1 MKDRSTEQAVTDVQ
15 IATHTPMMQQ
25 YLRIKAEHPGTLVFY
40 RMGDFYELFYGDAEK
55 AARLLDLTLTQRGA
69 SAGIPIKMAGVPHHA
84 VEQYLAKLVKLGES
98 VAICEQI
105 GDPATSKGPVER
117 KVVRVVTPGT
127 LTDAALLADK
137 SDVYLMAVCAGHN
150 RRGVLVNVGLA
161 WLNLA
166 SGALRL
172 AEVAPDQV
180 AAAFERIRP
189 AEILVADAPADA
201 NAWSPP
207 PGSGAL
213 TRVPAWHFD
222 LAAGTQRLCEQM
234 EVARLDGFSA
244 QTLTSACGAAGALLL
259 YAAATQG
266 QQLRHV
272 RSLKVE
278 YESEYIGLDPATR
291 RNLELT
297 ETLRGTESPTLCS
310 LLDTCSTTMGSRLLR
325 HWLHH
330 PPRDASIAG
339 ARQQAIGALL
349 EAPPPA
355 SLDTLRTALRQI
367 ADVERITGRLA
378 LLSARPRD
386 LSSLRDTFIALPSL
400 RKQVAAV
407 SSASPML
414 SHIEAMLEPPAP
426 CVELLTRAVA
436 PEPAAMV
443 RDGGVI
449 ARGYDGE
456 LDELRDI
463 SENCGQFL
471 LELETRERER
481 TGINNLRVEYNKVHG
496 FYIEVTRG
504 QTDKVP
510 DDYRRRQTLKNAERY
525 ITPELKTFE
534 DKALSAQERALARE
548 RALYD
553 ALLQSLLPFIPDCQR
568 VAAALAELD
577 VLATFAE
584 RARALDWVAP
594 AFDQSAGIE
603 IEQGRHPVVEAQ
615 VEQFIANDCRLDA
628 ERKLLLI
635 TGPNMG
641 GKSTFM
647 RQTAL
652 IALLA
657 YVGSYVPA
665 RRARFGPIDRIFT
678 RIGAADD
685 LAGGRSTFM
694 VEMTEAA
701 AILNDAT
708 SQSLVLMDEIGRGTS
723 TFDGLALAWAIA
735 RHLLSHNSCYTLFA
749 THYFELTQLP
759 AVFPQAANVHLSA
772 VEHGHVIVFLHAVN
786 EGPASQSYGLQVAQ
800 LAGVPSAVIRAARKH
815 LALLE
820 QQSAAQPTPQLDLFA
835 PPPLAETDDEA
846 APRHEVRDQD
856 DQYREASP
864 IDPAAEALA
873 ERLRAIDPDG
883 LRPREALDL
892 LYELHGLAMAS
903 HEKR

>member
-1 MKDRSTEQAVTDVQ
+1 MEA
-15 IATHTPMMQQ
+15 ATSKGGAKAETPMMQQ
-25 YLRIKAEHPGTLVFY
+25 YLRIKADHPGTLVFY
-40 RMGDFYELFYGDAEK
+40 RMGDFYELFFDDAEK

-69 SAGIPIKMAGVPHHA
+69 SAGNPIKMAGVPHHA

-127 LTDAALLADK
+127 LTDAALLSDK
-137 SDVYLMAVCAGHN
+137 NDVYLLAVCVGHN
-150 RRGVLVNVGLA
+150 RRGVATNVGLA

-172 AEVAPDQV
+172 AEVAPDQ
-180 AAAFERIRP
+180 AATALERIRP
-189 AEILVADAPADA
+189 AEILVADVTSTDA
-201 NAWSPP
+201 STWSPP
-207 PGSGAL
+207 AGAGAL
-213 TRVPAWHFD
+213 TRVPVWHFD
-222 LAAGTQRLCEQM
+222 VASGTQRLCDQLD
-234 EVARLDGFSA
+234 VASLDGFGAHS
-244 QTLTSACGAAGALLL
+244 LSSACGAAGALLL

-310 LLDTCSTTMGSRLLR
+310 LLDTCCTTMGSRLLR

-330 PPRDASIAG
+330 PPREAALAQ

-349 EAPPPA
+349 EAPAGA
-355 SLDTLRTALRQI
+355 SVDTLRSALRQI
-367 ADVERITGRLA
+367 SDIERITGRLA

-386 LSSLRDTFIALPSL
+386 LSSLRDTFIALPEL
-400 RKQVAAV
+400 RTLLAAV
-407 SSASPML
+407 TGAADSLAR
-414 SHIEAMLEPPAP
+414 IDAALEPPAA
-426 CVELLTRAVA
+426 CVDLLKLAVA

-449 ARGYDGE
+449 ARGYDAE

-471 LELETRERER
+471 IDLETRERAR
-481 TGINNLRVEYNKVHG
+481 TGIGNLRVEYNKVHG

-548 RALYD
+548 RSLYD
-553 ALLQSLLPFIPDCQR
+553 ALLQALLPFIADCQR

-577 VLATFAE
+577 LLAAFAE

-594 AFDQSAGIE
+594 SFSADGGIE

-615 VEQFIANDCRLDA
+615 VEQFIANDCTLGP

-652 IALLA
+652 IALMA

-665 RRARFGPIDRIFT
+665 RRASFGPIDRIFT

-708 SQSLVLMDEIGRGTS
+708 PQSLVLMDEIGRGTS

-735 RHLLSHNSCYTLFA
+735 RHLLAHNGCHTLFA

-759 AVFPQAANVHLSA
+759 AEFPQAANVHLSA
-772 VEHGHVIVFLHAVN
+772 VEHGHGIVFLHAVN
-786 EGPASQSYGLQVAQ
+786 EGPANQSYGLQVAQ
-800 LAGVPSAVIRAARKH
+800 LAGVPAAVIRAARKH
-815 LALLE
+815 LAHLE
-820 QQSAAQPTPQLDLFA
+820 QQSAGQPAPQLDLFSA
-835 PPPLAETDDEA
+835 PLMLQDADDDHEDA
-846 APRHEVRDQD
+846 AP
-856 DQYREASP
+856 AAPALS
-864 IDPAAEALA
+864 AAEQALLT
-873 ERLRAIDPDG
+873 RLRAIDPNE
-883 LRPREALDL
+883 LRPRDALDL
-892 LYELHGLAMAS
+892 LYELHDLAAAPDAD
-903 HEKR
+903 H